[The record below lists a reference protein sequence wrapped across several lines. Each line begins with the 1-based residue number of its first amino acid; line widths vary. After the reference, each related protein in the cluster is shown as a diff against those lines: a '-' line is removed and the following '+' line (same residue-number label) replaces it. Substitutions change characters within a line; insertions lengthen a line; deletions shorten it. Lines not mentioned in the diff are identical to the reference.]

1 MILNNQNDMYLYFQM
16 INELQPDSV
25 LDAGMFLKRAGS
37 VSRQMMGCGI
47 SEDVRLDGIDFFP
60 ELQLPV
66 WKNIYNKIY
75 QGERLSEIQVVS
87 NYDLGI
93 LLGSDSLKGRVSCE
107 ELLLWMGSR
116 VSRLLVDSYL
126 SENVK
131 KLSDVNVQEI
141 TVEGEVYYF
150 IDYRSR

>member
-1 MILNNQNDMYLYFQM
+1 
-16 INELQPDSV
+16 
-25 LDAGMFLKRAGS
+25 
-37 VSRQMMGCGI
+37 
-47 SEDVRLDGIDFFP
+47 
-60 ELQLPV
+60 
-66 WKNIYNKIY
+66 
-75 QGERLSEIQVVS
+75 
-87 NYDLGI
+87 
-93 LLGSDSLKGRVSCE
+93 
-107 ELLLWMGSR
+107 MGSR

>member
-1 MILNNQNDMYLYFQM
+1 M
-16 INELQPDSV
+16 
-25 LDAGMFLKRAGS
+25 
-37 VSRQMMGCGI
+37 
-47 SEDVRLDGIDFFP
+47 
-60 ELQLPV
+60 
-66 WKNIYNKIY
+66 
-75 QGERLSEIQVVS
+75 VS